1 MNLPR
6 HFQLWHRMGFPISV
20 WGSSWKASRVWSRF
34 PWLFSGLCDIS
45 PTSSVSWGIFLQ
57 NIMAIFMGHT
67 SNTISWGYGCAMVA
81 CIDIYTST
89 YNWNCTLHF
98 LQTLGLDADG
108 PKPLD
113 PQVKRPYWL
122 HPLLLLLDISTK
134 IFSQV
139 LQHIGHIIH
148 SILSPHKR
156 IFMDLS
162 PPYPRVPAEHL
173 VLLHD
178 KVHQLSHALRSFHGN
193 PDSSGIQWD
202 CLIFLNTAY
211 IKTYIYLY
219 MYVCSG

>member
-1 MNLPR
+1 MVLSQVSSYPSWVICNVVD
-6 HFQLWHRMGFPISV
+6 SV
-20 WGSSWKASRVWSRF
+20 RDTLEDNMSWASEMSENGRSRGGCIYIYIFELSIWIYPATSSFDIGWDSPSLRGPLGRRRCVWSRF

-122 HPLLLLLDISTK
+122 
-134 IFSQV
+134 Q
-139 LQHIGHIIH
+139 
-148 SILSPHKR
+148 SPA
-156 IFMDLS
+156 
-162 PPYPRVPAEHL
+162 PA
-173 VLLHD
+173 
-178 KVHQLSHALRSFHGN
+178 ARYFN
-193 PDSSGIQWD
+193 
-202 CLIFLNTAY
+202 
-211 IKTYIYLY
+211 
-219 MYVCSG
+219 